1 MMIMVK
7 IAMMMVKIAV
17 MMVKTAVMMV
27 KIAVM
32 LLEKETALDGYL
44 VNSWAEKSR
53 GPCSG
58 KCAPGIQNV
67 TYQVV
72 RKNENENCSKS
83 ENNFQCVKK
92 LASQKGVV
100 VGGKYC
106 QLELGKKPEPGNC

>member
-1 MMIMVK
+1 MMVEIAVMMLK
-7 IAMMMVKIAV
+7 IAMMMVKIA
-17 MMVKTAVMMV
+17 M
-27 KIAVM
+27 M

-44 VNSWAEKSR
+44 LNSWAEKSR

-72 RKNENENCSKS
+72 NKNENCSKS
-83 ENNFQCVKK
+83 ENNLQCVKK

-106 QLELGKKPEPGNC
+106 QLELGSRPDPGNC

>member
-1 MMIMVK
+1 MLTTI
-7 IAMMMVKIAV
+7 MMVEIAV
-17 MMVKTAVMMV
+17 MMVKMAMMMV

-58 KCAPGIQNV
+58 KCAPGIQNI

-72 RKNENENCSKS
+72 NKTKTRTVVKVRIICS
-83 ENNFQCVKK
+83 
-92 LASQKGVV
+92 A
-100 VGGKYC
+100 
-106 QLELGKKPEPGNC
+106 

>member
-1 MMIMVK
+1 
-7 IAMMMVKIAV
+7 MMVEIAV
-17 MMVKTAVMMV
+17 MMVKMAMMMV

-72 RKNENENCSKS
+72 NKTKAKTVLK
-83 ENNFQCVKK
+83 VKIIFS
-92 LASQKGVV
+92 A
-100 VGGKYC
+100 
-106 QLELGKKPEPGNC
+106 

>member
-1 MMIMVK
+1 MVE
-7 IAMMMVKIAV
+7 IAV
-17 MMVKTAVMMV
+17 MMVKMAMMMV

-72 RKNENENCSKS
+72 NKTKTKTAVKVRIICS
-83 ENNFQCVKK
+83 
-92 LASQKGVV
+92 A
-100 VGGKYC
+100 
-106 QLELGKKPEPGNC
+106 

>member
-1 MMIMVK
+1 MLTTI
-7 IAMMMVKIAV
+7 MMVEIAV
-17 MMVKTAVMMV
+17 MMVKMAMMMV

-72 RKNENENCSKS
+72 NKTKTKTA
-83 ENNFQCVKK
+83 VKVK
-92 LASQKGVV
+92 IIFSA
-100 VGGKYC
+100 
-106 QLELGKKPEPGNC
+106 